1 MAMETHLR
9 FLQGRKEVT
18 MNDKIKHLLATAY
31 KTDSIEK
38 NKWRIENREQRREQ
52 RKKELKELMEKE
64 KTMSNNKQSSVEW
77 LVEQIKKD
85 INLRL
90 RGFDI
95 YKALEQAEAMRKD
108 EIKNAQMDMFIH
120 LNNLPYGLE
129 YLEKRQSA
137 EDFSQQYYNETFGG
151 NND

>member
-1 MAMETHLR
+1 
-9 FLQGRKEVT
+9 
-18 MNDKIKHLLATAY
+18 MNDKIKQLLENAEQSDA
-31 KTDSIEK
+31 IAK
-38 NKWRIENREQRREQ
+38 NKWRIENREQLREQ

-64 KTMSNNKQSSVEW
+64 KTMSNNKQSSIEW

-95 YKALEQAEAMRKD
+95 DKALEQAEAMRKD

-137 EDFSQQYYNETFGG
+137 EDFSQQYYNETYGG
-151 NND
+151 GEQ

>member
-1 MAMETHLR
+1 
-9 FLQGRKEVT
+9 
-18 MNDKIKHLLATAY
+18 
-31 KTDSIEK
+31 
-38 NKWRIENREQRREQ
+38 
-52 RKKELKELMEKE
+52 
-64 KTMSNNKQSSVEW
+64 MSNNKQSSVEW

-95 YKALEQAEAMRKD
+95 DKALEQ
-108 EIKNAQMDMFIH
+108 IKNAQMDMFIH

-137 EDFSQQYYNETFGG
+137 EDFSQQYYNETYGG
-151 NND
+151 NK

>member
-1 MAMETHLR
+1 
-9 FLQGRKEVT
+9 

-64 KTMSNNKQSSVEW
+64 KTMSNNKQSSIEW

-95 YKALEQAEAMRKD
+95 DKALEQAEAMRKD

-137 EDFSQQYYNETFGG
+137 EDFSQQYYNETYGG
-151 NND
+151 GEQ